1 MKIMKQIIQL
11 IASLF
16 IANLMNA
23 QTPNLDWAK
32 GIVCTNANKANS
44 IISDVN
50 GNVYTVGYFA
60 GISDFDPSQG
70 TYSLSSNGI
79 NDAFIL
85 KQDPTGNL
93 VWAKNIGGSSFD
105 FAYSISLDNSNSIY
119 VTGAFQGTVD
129 FDPNPSTYNLT
140 SFGDYDIFV
149 LKLDASGNFLWARQM
164 GGTSTDYGY
173 SIKTNS
179 SGVYISGFFNGVSE
193 FNQLPAT
200 HTLSSVGGSDA
211 FVAKLNTNG
220 NFLWAKQIGGTANEI
235 AYSITVDA
243 FGDVISCGNFE
254 GTADFDPSA
263 NVSSLTSNGSSDI
276 FISKFDASGSFV
288 WAKNLG
294 GSLADIGMAITTNT
308 LGEIYTTG
316 YFQALADFDPSNST
330 YTLSSFG
337 GSTDIFISKLDLS
350 GNFVWAKAIGGSSN
364 DLCNSIALDVSG
376 YVYMTGSF
384 NGTIDFDP
392 NSTVNNLTSNGS
404 KDIFILKIDDNGNLV
419 WAQNYGDI
427 TSDNGYAISVDA
439 ANVIY
444 TTGTFT
450 NKVDFDLSAG
460 IDTLSAVSG
469 MGNVYVLKLNE
480 STLGLKDNWNSNN
493 INIYPNPFNSKFNVI
508 FLEQVQEFDLTVLNS
523 LGQIIKII
531 NKPDQEQTVDFSD
544 LPNGVYY
551 LKITNSAEQQTFKII
566 KI

>member
-1 MKIMKQIIQL
+1 MKQIIQL

-44 IISDVN
+44 IISDLN

-70 TYSLSSNGI
+70 TYTLSSNGI

-85 KQDPTGNL
+85 KQDQTGNL
-93 VWAKNIGGSSFD
+93 VWAKNIGGSSID
-105 FAYSISLDNSNSIY
+105 FAYSINLDNANNVY

-164 GGTSTDYGY
+164 GGSSTDYGY
-173 SIKTNS
+173 SIKVNS

-200 HTLSSVGGSDA
+200 QTLSSVGGTDA
-211 FVAKLNTNG
+211 FVAKLNING
-220 NFLWAKQIGGTANEI
+220 NFLWAKQIGGTASEI

-243 FGDVISCGNFE
+243 FGDVILCGNFE

-263 NVSSLTSNGSSDI
+263 NVSSLTSSGSSDI
-276 FISKFDASGSFV
+276 FISKLDASGSFV

-316 YFQALADFDPSNST
+316 YFQALADFDPSSSN

-337 GSTDIFISKLDLS
+337 GSTDIFISKLDVS
-350 GNFVWAKAIGGSSN
+350 GNFIWAKAIGGSSN
-364 DLCNSIALDVSG
+364 DLCNAIALDVSG

-392 NSTVNNLTSNGS
+392 NSTVNNLTSVGS
-404 KDIFILKIDDNGNLV
+404 KDIFILKIDDNGNFV

-427 TSDNGYAISVDA
+427 TSDNGYAISVDV

-469 MGNVYVLKLNE
+469 MGNIYVLKLNE

-493 INIYPNPFNSKFNVI
+493 INIYPNPFNNKLNVM
-508 FLEQVQEFDLTVLNS
+508 FLRQVDGFYLTVLNS

-531 NKPDQEQTVDFSD
+531 NKPDQEQTVDFSG

-551 LKITNSAEQQTFKII
+551 LKIKNSSEQQTIKII